1 MGVLLVFNVFIM
13 LYMYLITEEDVKLL
27 SVMLLKEHAGYNN
40 NLVVY
45 SLTLHECEKVVEKVL
60 ETGKQFQTC
69 DYLSKEL

>member
-1 MGVLLVFNVFIM
+1 MFNVFIM

-45 SLTLHECEKVVEKVL
+45 SLTLHECDEKVVEKVL
-60 ETGKQFQTC
+60 ETGKQFPTC